1 MRYVQFLAGPV
12 TVTARAEAQDVL
24 YLVPGERTQRD
35 RCEHTRQSLNCLRL
49 K

>member
-12 TVTARAEAQDVL
+12 MVTARAEAQDVL
-24 YLVPGERTQRD
+24 YLWPGERAQRD
-35 RCEHTRQSLNCLRL
+35 GCEHIRQFLNCLRL